1 MRVGF
6 VESKRVQRHLDRVLA
21 TRKNC
26 SFDDIEAL
34 LLAVGFVA
42 RKTSGSHVIF
52 KNGPHTISV
61 PRRRPV
67 KETYVEQTLELV
79 NHVLRRRTIPSV
91 WSERQRTMSG
101 TASNIIGQPYVRE
114 LVKNEDGT
122 WFARVVEFPGCM
134 TEGDT
139 SEEALANLEEAMI
152 GWVEV
157 RLEDGDSIPSPVTV
171 EDYSGKFMVR
181 VAKSLHRDIARRA
194 DLEGVSLNAFVSTQ
208 LARAVDR

>member
-1 MRVGF
+1 
-6 VESKRVQRHLDRVLA
+6 
-21 TRKNC
+21 
-26 SFDDIEAL
+26 
-34 LLAVGFVA
+34 
-42 RKTSGSHVIF
+42 
-52 KNGPHTISV
+52 
-61 PRRRPV
+61 
-67 KETYVEQTLELV
+67 
-79 NHVLRRRTIPSV
+79 
-91 WSERQRTMSG
+91 MSG
-101 TASNIIGQPYVRE
+101 TASNIREAVEKIIGQPYVRE

>member
-1 MRVGF
+1 
-6 VESKRVQRHLDRVLA
+6 
-21 TRKNC
+21 
-26 SFDDIEAL
+26 
-34 LLAVGFVA
+34 
-42 RKTSGSHVIF
+42 
-52 KNGPHTISV
+52 
-61 PRRRPV
+61 
-67 KETYVEQTLELV
+67 
-79 NHVLRRRTIPSV
+79 
-91 WSERQRTMSG
+91 MSG
-101 TASNIIGQPYVRE
+101 TASNIREAVEKIIGQPYVRE

-122 WFARVVEFPGCM
+122 WFARIVEFPGCM